1 MVFFPGRSTPAV
13 FPFFLILAVP
23 GKDKMNDNKKRKQQ
37 ARLIRNFRKIHRW
50 TGISLFAFFFIVSVS
65 ALLLGWKK
73 NSGGII
79 LPETMK
85 GTSTNLEQW
94 LPLDSLYSIADRTIR
109 DTLKTDEAQ
118 EVDRID
124 IRKED
129 GIVKFDFKTNYLG
142 LQLDGATG
150 EVLQFGTRR
159 SDLIE
164 DIHDGSV
171 LDDLFGTNG
180 GWKLF
185 YTTIMSVALFIFTA
199 TGFWLWYGPKRMK
212 KGKKE

>member
-1 MVFFPGRSTPAV
+1 M
-13 FPFFLILAVP
+13 
-23 GKDKMNDNKKRKQQ
+23 KEKNKRKRQ
-37 ARLIRNFRKIHRW
+37 ARLIRNFRKIHRL
-50 TGISLFAFFFIVSVS
+50 TGVSLFAFFFVISVS

-73 NSGGII
+73 DSGGIL
-79 LPETMK
+79 LPETQQ

-94 LPLDSLYSIADRTIR
+94 LPLDSLYSIAERTLR
-109 DTLKTDEAQ
+109 DTLPSRQ
-118 EVDRID
+118 VQVDRID
-124 IRKED
+124 IRSAD
-129 GIVKFDFKTNYLG
+129 GIAKFNFKETYLG

-150 EVLQFGTRR
+150 EVLQFGIRR

-171 LDDLFGTNG
+171 LDDLFGTSG

-185 YTTIMSVALFIFTA
+185 YSSIMGVALFIFTA

>member
-1 MVFFPGRSTPAV
+1 
-13 FPFFLILAVP
+13 
-23 GKDKMNDNKKRKQQ
+23 MNEKNKRKRQ
-37 ARLIRNFRKIHRW
+37 ARLIRVFRKIHRW
-50 TGISLFAFFFIVSVS
+50 TGISLFTFFFVVSVS

-73 NSGGII
+73 DSGGII
-79 LPETMK
+79 LPETMQ
-85 GTSTNLEQW
+85 GTSTDLKQW
-94 LPLDSLYSIADRTIR
+94 LPLDSLHAIAFRTIR
-109 DTLKTDEAQ
+109 DTLETEEKPEL
-118 EVDRID
+118 DRID

-129 GIVKFDFKTNYLG
+129 GIVKFDFKTDYLG

-150 EVLQFGTRR
+150 KVLQFGTRR

-180 GWKLF
+180 VWKLF
-185 YTTIMSVALFIFTA
+185 YTTIMSLALFIFTA

-212 KGKKE
+212 KSKKLNS